1 VEVLSVNRTNLFRKA
16 SLERLSSPEQLD
28 SLMTVTKPIGWLAL
42 LAMLAVIVLTGVWS
56 VYGMLPD
63 KVSGAGILIKSG
75 GVYEIVASS
84 AGQISDIRVTDG
96 ETIQKGQIIARIS
109 QPTSLEELAK
119 SRETLRD
126 LEKQRQQIQ
135 TVGGEGYRFQQEM
148 NQREKVSI
156 ERQIQNDRNNLVYLQ
171 KRINSQEDLLR
182 QGLITNQQLI
192 ATRQDHERV
201 TTNIADL
208 ERKLGQLDLSLADLD
223 KKNDAQVQAIDR
235 SIAELRRK
243 IDLMVN
249 HIDFSTNVYSPYKG
263 VILEIKQQEGGV
275 VSLGTPILSLEL
287 IGSQIM
293 DLQAVI
299 YLSPF
304 EGKRV
309 KKGMEVQIS
318 PATVKQEEY
327 GFIKGRVVSVSEFP
341 STPQQMNRLLKNDVL
356 VKDLMNNGAPIQV
369 IVDLVPAEDTVS
381 GFRWS
386 SPEGPP
392 IKLNTGTMCAASI
405 IVEKRQPISLVI
417 PMLKKHLL
425 GAGA

>member
-1 VEVLSVNRTNLFRKA
+1 MNQTSIFRKT

-28 SLMTVTKPIGWLAL
+28 TLMTVTRPIGWLAL
-42 LAMLAVIVLTGVWS
+42 LAMLGVIVLVGFWS
-56 VYGMLPD
+56 VYGVLPD

-84 AGQISDIRVTDG
+84 PGQISDIRVTDG

-119 SRETLRD
+119 ARETLRD
-126 LEKQRQQIQ
+126 LDKQRQQIL
-135 TVGGEGYRFQQEM
+135 TEGTEGYRFQEDV
-148 NQREKVSI
+148 NRREKESI
-156 ERQIQNDRNNLVYLQ
+156 GREMRTARNNQSYLQ
-171 KRINSQEDLLR
+171 KRIQTQEDLAG
-182 QGLITNQQLI
+182 QGLITNQQVA
-192 ATRQDHERV
+192 ATRQEYERGQ
-201 TTNIADL
+201 TAIEDL
-208 ERKLGQLDLSLADLD
+208 QRRLSQLDINLD
-223 KKNDAQVQAIDR
+223 EARRKSTQQIQAIDR
-235 SIAELRRK
+235 SIAEMRRK

-249 HIDFSTNVYSPYKG
+249 NIDFSTNVYSPYKG

-275 VSLGTPILSLEL
+275 VSLGAPILSLEL
-287 IGSQIM
+287 IGTQIM

-341 STPQQMNRLLKNDVL
+341 STYQQMNRLLKNDVL
-356 VKDLMNNGAPIQV
+356 VKDLMSSGSPIQV

-386 SPEGPP
+386 SPQGPP

-405 IVEKRQPISLVI
+405 IVEKRRPISLVI

-425 GAGA
+425 GAGT

>member
-1 VEVLSVNRTNLFRKA
+1 MNQTSIFRKT

-28 SLMTVTKPIGWLAL
+28 TLMTVTRPIGWLAL
-42 LAMLAVIVLTGVWS
+42 LAMLGVIVLVGFWS
-56 VYGMLPD
+56 VYGVLPD

-84 AGQISDIRVTDG
+84 SGQISDIRVTDG

-119 SRETLRD
+119 ARETLRD
-126 LEKQRQQIQ
+126 LDKQRQQIL
-135 TVGGEGYRFQQEM
+135 TEGTEGYRFQEDV
-148 NQREKVSI
+148 NRREKESI
-156 ERQIQNDRNNLVYLQ
+156 GREMRTARNNQSYLQ
-171 KRINSQEDLLR
+171 KRIQTQEDLAG
-182 QGLITNQQLI
+182 QGLITNQQVA
-192 ATRQDHERV
+192 ATRQEYERGQ
-201 TTNIADL
+201 TAIEDL
-208 ERKLGQLDLSLADLD
+208 QRRLSQLDINLD
-223 KKNDAQVQAIDR
+223 EARRKSTQQIQAIDR
-235 SIAELRRK
+235 SIAEMRRK

-249 HIDFSTNVYSPYKG
+249 NIDFSTNVYSPYKG

-275 VSLGTPILSLEL
+275 VSLGAPILSLEL
-287 IGSQIM
+287 IGTQIM

-341 STPQQMNRLLKNDVL
+341 STYQQMNRLLKNDVL
-356 VKDLMNNGAPIQV
+356 VKDLMSSGSPIQV

-386 SPEGPP
+386 SPQGPP

-405 IVEKRQPISLVI
+405 IVEKRRPISLVI

-425 GAGA
+425 GAGT

>member
-1 VEVLSVNRTNLFRKA
+1 MNQTSIFRKT

-28 SLMTVTKPIGWLAL
+28 TLMTVTRPIGWLAL
-42 LAMLAVIVLTGVWS
+42 LAMLAVIVLVGFWS
-56 VYGMLPD
+56 VYGVLPD
-63 KVSGAGILIKSG
+63 KVSGSGILIKSG

-119 SRETLRD
+119 ARETLRD
-126 LEKQRQQIQ
+126 LDKQRQQIL
-135 TVGGEGYRFQQEM
+135 TEGTEGYRFQEEVNRQEKESIG
-148 NQREKVSI
+148 REM
-156 ERQIQNDRNNLVYLQ
+156 RTARNNQSYLQ
-171 KRINSQEDLLR
+171 KRIQTQEDLAG
-182 QGLITNQQLI
+182 QGLITNQQVA
-192 ATRQDHERV
+192 ATRQEYERGQ
-201 TTNIADL
+201 TAIEDL
-208 ERKLGQLDLSLADLD
+208 QRRMSQLDINLD
-223 KKNDAQVQAIDR
+223 EARRKSAQQVQAIDR
-235 SIAELRRK
+235 SIAEMRRK

-249 HIDFSTNVYSPYKG
+249 NIDFSTNVYSPYKG

-275 VSLGTPILSLEL
+275 VSLGAPILSLEL
-287 IGSQIM
+287 IGTQIM

-341 STPQQMNRLLKNDVL
+341 STYQQMNRLLKNDVL
-356 VKDLMNNGAPIQV
+356 VKDLMSNGSPIQV

-386 SPEGPP
+386 SPQGPP

-405 IVEKRQPISLVI
+405 IVEKRRPISLVI

>member
-1 VEVLSVNRTNLFRKA
+1 MNQTNIFRKT

-28 SLMTVTKPIGWLAL
+28 TLMTVTRPLGWLAL
-42 LAMLAVIVLTGVWS
+42 LAMLAVIVLVGFWS
-56 VYGMLPD
+56 VYGVLPD
-63 KVSGAGILIKSG
+63 KVSGSGILIKSG

-119 SRETLRD
+119 ARETLRD
-126 LEKQRQQIQ
+126 LDKQRQQIL
-135 TVGGEGYRFQQEM
+135 TEGSEGYRIQEDV
-148 NQREKVSI
+148 NAREKESI
-156 ERQIQNDRNNLVYLQ
+156 GREMRTARNNQSYLQ
-171 KRINSQEDLLR
+171 KRIQTQEDLAG
-182 QGLITNQQLI
+182 QGLITNQQVA
-192 ATRQDHERV
+192 ATRQEYERSQ
-201 TTNIADL
+201 TAIEDL
-208 ERKLGQLDLSLADLD
+208 QRRLSQLDIDLD
-223 KKNDAQVQAIDR
+223 AARRKSAQQIQAIDR
-235 SIAELRRK
+235 SIAEMRRK
-243 IDLMVN
+243 VDLMVN
-249 HIDFSTNVYSPYKG
+249 NIDFTTNVYSPYKG

-275 VSLGTPILSLEL
+275 VTLGAPILSLEL
-287 IGSQIM
+287 IGTQIM

-341 STPQQMNRLLKNDVL
+341 STQQQMNRLLKNDVL
-356 VKDLMNNGAPIQV
+356 VKDLMSNGAPIQV
-369 IVDLVPAEDTVS
+369 IVDLVPAEDTAS

-386 SPEGPP
+386 SPQGPP

-405 IVEKRQPISLVI
+405 IVEKRRPISLVI